1 MARNKGTIRIG
12 ISGWSYAPWR
22 GVFYPKG
29 LRQKDELA
37 YAARQVGSIEING
50 TFYSQQKPESFMH
63 WAAAVPEGFVFAVK
77 APRFLTHIRRLTD
90 IEGPFAN
97 FLAGGLLSLG
107 SKLGPILWQ
116 LPERFRFDPDRFSRF
131 FDQLPMDTEAA
142 AGLARRHDQRLKGRP
157 VLETEAR
164 RPLRHAIEI
173 RHESF
178 RDPRFIAM
186 LRARGIALVCAD
198 TVRWPRLMDATAD
211 FMYCRLH
218 GSEELYASGYDD
230 RALDDWARRIRAWS
244 AGREPRD
251 AERIGPP
258 GAAIARDVYLYFDN
272 DMKVRAPVDARGL
285 MRRLK
290 LEPGRGAIQRE
301 NG

>member
-1 MARNKGTIRIG
+1 MARSRGTIRIG

-22 GVFYPKG
+22 GVFYPEG

-63 WAAAVPEGFVFAVK
+63 WAAAVPESFVFAVK

-90 IEGPFAN
+90 IEVPLAN

-107 SKLGPILWQ
+107 PKLGPILWQ

-131 FDQLPMDTEAA
+131 FDLLPMDTEAA
-142 AGLARRHDQRLKGRP
+142 ARLARRHDQRLKGRP
-157 VLETEAR
+157 VLEVGVR

-178 RDPRFIAM
+178 RDPRFVAM
-186 LRARGIALVCAD
+186 LRERGIAMVCAD
-198 TVRWPRLMDATAD
+198 TVSWPRLMDATAD

-218 GSEELYASGYDD
+218 GSEVLYASGYDD
-230 RALDDWARRIRAWS
+230 QALDDWARRIRAW
-244 AGREPRD
+244 AEGREPRD
-251 AERIGPP
+251 AERVGPP
-258 GAAIARDVYLYFDN
+258 GAKVPRDVYVYFDN
-272 DMKVRAPVDARGL
+272 DMKVRAPVDARSL
-285 MRRLK
+285 MHRLK
-290 LEPGRGAIQRE
+290 LARSGEDGAG
-301 NG
+301 NPV